1 MNIEQYR
8 KFLISDEQIKAE
20 RLHADRLTYVWQNL
34 YIPFYSNMDFWKNTN
49 FSKIKKG
56 CVEYSGPGGKIYIS
70 GDASFNFKKGIKNKS
85 YQKYEYFE
93 ELLTQDY
100 SEEKLQPHLDKL
112 KCCNLMFH
120 SLHNFSLMP
129 VTGGLNNFKGS
140 SVAMKDGKH
149 HLDRLDRF
157 LFLLDKYY
165 NDRCIDNP
173 IFSKAHGQRS
183 KEHSV
188 IENTNFIK
196 EKLKQF
202 LDYIGSVNKYCEYFY
217 LIKNEDLIKELI
229 TNGEKPI
236 DSKDAIINYMK
247 LAKDFWAVRHEI
259 IKMQIDYL

>member
-1 MNIEQYR
+1 MNIKQYK

-20 RLHADRLTYVWQNL
+20 NLDADRLIYVWQNL

-56 CVEYSGPGGKIYIS
+56 CVEYNGPGGKIYIS
-70 GDASFNFKKGIKNKS
+70 GDASFNFKRGIKTKS

-100 SEEKLQPHLDKL
+100 SEEKIQSHLDEL

-140 SVAMKDGKH
+140 SVAMKDDKH

-157 LFLLDKYY
+157 LFFLNKYY
-165 NDRCIDNP
+165 GDHCIDNP
-173 IFSKAHGQRS
+173 IFSRACGHHS
-183 KEHSV
+183 KKHTAE
-188 IENTNFIK
+188 ENTFLIK
-196 EKLKQF
+196 ESLKQF
-202 LDYIGSVNKYCEYFY
+202 LDHIGSVCKYCEYFY
-217 LIKNEDLIKELI
+217 LIKDKDFIKRLID
-229 TNGEKPI
+229 NGEKNI
-236 DSKDAIINYMK
+236 ASNNSVVNYMK
-247 LAKDFWAVRHEI
+247 LAEEFWAIRHEI
-259 IKMQIDYL
+259 IKIQINSL